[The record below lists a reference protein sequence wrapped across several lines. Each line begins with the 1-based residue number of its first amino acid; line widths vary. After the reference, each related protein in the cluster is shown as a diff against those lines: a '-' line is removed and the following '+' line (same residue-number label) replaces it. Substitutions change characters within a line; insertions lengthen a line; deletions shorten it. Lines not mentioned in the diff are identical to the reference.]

1 MPRGYASSTASGFAM
16 PKTLKPRPKP
26 EDMRPLF
33 LYWADVTEACLAQIA
48 SVETKAEVRQLLK
61 EHMKVDQPDELRAE
75 VLTDM
80 HYHNYSFCE
89 NGDDGRDFDDGSD
102 TAQKDLQGLMVAA
115 GTKVRCNW
123 LDPSKESEPMELAVK
138 KAKVDAEESEQAVFA
153 QLLAAAKTCERFQVK
168 GPARVGI
175 ASRYPEVPERHAAI
189 LRAVSESL
197 MNRLV
202 VLRVDNFPGSGDP
215 VFGTKHELRRS
226 FRAPDFFGKLT
237 EGFKGTSGCLKK
249 ITLQGGFHSAASV
262 CNFLQVV
269 KPQLESFRCRGCL
282 FHGRNFE
289 MLVKALSSASRSSL
303 LEFETDAAI
312 GGKDPI
318 GLLADSFP
326 NLRMLRVKYM
336 FGKADHLQALSR
348 LTQLRREQC
357 VLPKDDYRL
366 FGCPAVDA
374 KIGIVYWFITSE
386 HHDDGYFGEGLWWD
400 ELKNTRLCMEQWAVG
415 KGVTKEKCLDFMK
428 DCGIELDDN
437 IDDDDCHM
445 LADEKHSDVDSEVD
459 QDTIAVQLEV
469 DDSMGFGNLAIKA
482 RTMDGRDFAQ
492 VALDA
497 NKTPV
502 RTLVD
507 ELASKYPCST
517 LAMRLVLPTGT
528 CIDPL
533 ETAMASKSLAAA
545 LV

>member
-1 MPRGYASSTASGFAM
+1 MASS
-16 PKTLKPRPKP
+16 
-26 EDMRPLF
+26 
-33 LYWADVTEACLAQIA
+33 
-48 SVETKAEVRQLLK
+48 
-61 EHMKVDQPDELRAE
+61 DE
-75 VLTDM
+75 
-80 HYHNYSFCE
+80 E
-89 NGDDGRDFDDGSD
+89 NGDDDRDFDDGSN

-115 GTKVRCNW
+115 GTTVRCNW
-123 LDPSKESEPMELAVK
+123 LEPSKKSQSEPMESAAK
-138 KAKVDAEESEQAVFA
+138 KAKVDAAEREAAFA

-168 GPARVGI
+168 GPAWVRS

-237 EGFKGTSGCLKK
+237 SGFKGTSGSGSPCLKK
-249 ITLQGGFHSAASV
+249 LTLQGGFHSASSL

-289 MLVKALSSASRSSL
+289 MLVKALSASRSSL

-312 GGKDPI
+312 GGEDPI

-326 NLRMLRVKYM
+326 NLRILRVKYM
-336 FGKADHLQALSR
+336 FGKADQLQALSR
-348 LTQLRREQC
+348 LTQLRRKQC
-357 VLPKDDYRL
+357 VLPKDDFRL
-366 FGCPAVDA
+366 SGRPAVDA
-374 KIGIVYWFITSE
+374 ERGIVYWCISSE
-386 HHDDGYFGEGLWWD
+386 HHDDDYRGEGLWWD
-400 ELKNTRLCMEQWAVG
+400 ELGNTMECMEQWAVG

-428 DCGIELDDN
+428 DCGIELDDRLN
-437 IDDDDCHM
+437 DEECGM
-445 LADEKHSDVDSEVD
+445 LEEGMNSEVDSEAD

-469 DDSMGFGNLAIKA
+469 DDSEMGSTGHLAIKA
-482 RTMDGRDFAQ
+482 RTMDGREFAQ
-492 VALDA
+492 VTLDA
-497 NKTPV
+497 NKTLV

-507 ELASKYPCST
+507 ELASKYPCSP
-517 LAMRLVLPTGT
+517 LAMRLVLPSGT
-528 CIDPL
+528 CIDAL
-533 ETAMASKSLAAA
+533 ETASKSLAAA